1 MKTDTYIFN
10 VDDAKKYGIN
20 EAIFLANMKFWITQN
35 KANGRNFREGRYWTY
50 NSYEAFQEIFPFWSA
65 RQIRTIIDKL
75 VELKVILKEN
85 KFNKQKNDH
94 TNWYAFVNEDEWINV
109 KALEQKIE
117 LTNLSS
123 EEEINLWSDENV
135 KQNEENNNIL
145 DLSDKNVKQNEEN
158 NNILDLPDKNVK
170 QNEENN
176 NILDLPDENVKQNQ
190 NSLDKKVSPP
200 DEKVKSD
207 LTNLSE
213 HYQIYTQIL
222 NTDIVVVTH
231 NCNIDK
237 ICFDFNDT
245 DMVNKRINDLFKQYV
260 NTLSPHWANVD
271 MVRNE
276 LLFDP
281 RPELNR
287 KICWIIILK
296 AFMEYPSWNKQFQNV
311 KSLIGKIK
319 KLKERYLENYYL
331 TQKRIE
337 MKQAAIQR
345 AKEIKAEQEQSI
357 NEIEIQLQYMKDK
370 LNSIKNIIPD
380 YKYDQIMNLIN
391 QKKWMQAQTEIL
403 SIIEE

>member
-123 EEEINLWSDENV
+123 EEEINLWSDE
-135 KQNEENNNIL
+135 
-145 DLSDKNVKQNEEN
+145 
-158 NNILDLPDKNVK
+158 NVK